1 MTSPT
6 SETPQASPN
15 LSAVLEA
22 QSRLDGLLLECL
34 ALQAP
39 RPSPELDAM
48 VAERLAVPAGLP
60 ADRPYA
66 SDEAAAR
73 SLLRPHEDVLVVPD
87 AGRFWA
93 LVSVP
98 RLGRRDG
105 APRDVWRLIDGRPAR
120 AWGDTP
126 ATAICGAILVARVVE
141 AAGLCAF
148 AGASPALARALD
160 YAGACLRF
168 GEG

>member
-1 MTSPT
+1 MSASSSPD
-6 SETPQASPN
+6 
-15 LSAVLEA
+15 LSAAIEL
-22 QSRLDGLLLECL
+22 QRRLDDLLLRAL
-34 ALQAP
+34 ALQVD
-39 RPSPELDAM
+39 RENPELDAI

-87 AGRFWA
+87 AGRYWA

-98 RLGRRDG
+98 RLGRRGG
-105 APRDVWRLIDGRPAR
+105 APRDVWRLLDGSPAR

-126 ATAICGAILVARVVE
+126 ATAICGAILAARVVE

-160 YAGACLRF
+160 YVGACLRL
-168 GEG
+168 GKD